1 MQSIR
6 RYFEFKFRLI
16 QLEKSQKVGVIIPSS
31 ILPLTCYSCALL
43 PSIALIRHR
52 ILPHAILMLPATCC
66 LPHATACCCLLP
78 ATLLI
83 RLVGRP
89 RLLLPT
95 FSYLPFPRPHH
106 SFSRQVQVHL
116 HPNWLLTKLPI
127 WQNCQ
132 FAVAFGVKKWA
143 WLRPFT
149 AGCLNSL
156 LIKRLLN

>member
-6 RYFEFKFRLI
+6 RYFQCKFRLI

-31 ILPLTCYSCALL
+31 ILPLACYSCALL

-95 FSYLPFPRPHH
+95 FSYLPTPSPSPGHII
-106 SFSRQVQVHL
+106 HL
-116 HPNWLLTKLPI
+116 VVKYKCI
-127 WQNCQ
+127 CIQIDCSQNCRSGKIANLQ
-132 FAVAFGVKKWA
+132 WRLASKSG
-143 WLRPFT
+143 R
-149 AGCLNSL
+149 GSGL
-156 LIKRLLN
+156 LPPAASTVC